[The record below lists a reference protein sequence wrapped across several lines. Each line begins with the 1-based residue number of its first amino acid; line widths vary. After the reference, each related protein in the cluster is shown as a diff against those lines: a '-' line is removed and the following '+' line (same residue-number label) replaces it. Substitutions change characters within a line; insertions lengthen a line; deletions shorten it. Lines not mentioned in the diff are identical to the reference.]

1 VTINVAL
8 PATLENATK
17 NLHSLLSASVDATN
31 LGIGAYNLNVK
42 ATPKAQVTVE
52 SLTPASVQVEIWEKK
67 SKKKFN

>member
-1 VTINVAL
+1 
-8 PATLENATK
+8 
-17 NLHSLLSASVDATN
+17 LSASVDATN